1 MNVVAVVYLSRM
13 DRTRIGG
20 QQTLGNLGVRP
31 AKVST
36 LLY

>member
-1 MNVVAVVYLSRM
+1 MNVVAVVYLSRIN
-13 DRTRIGG
+13 RTGIRG
-20 QQTLGNLGVRP
+20 QQTLGNLGLRP

>member
-13 DRTRIGG
+13 DRIWIGG
-20 QQTLGNLGVRP
+20 QQTLGNLRVGP